1 MIKQYKVQK
10 TVLDLLSSALFQ
22 KLFSAEKE
30 VDWKAV
36 FDECKAQSVVSTA
49 FSALPR
55 NMVPQ
60 ELYAQW
66 KAIVNETIVIN
77 SKISY
82 AHTMLNGLLNQ
93 AQIPYVILK
102 GCASA
107 EYYDDPLLRTMG
119 DVDFYVPPACFEKA
133 DKLLLKNGFKSNE
146 IDHEYEK
153 AYTRDDVVFELHNT
167 VNGVPGGKV
176 GADIRHYFDD
186 IFEKATLKHFDL
198 AEYYSPSPFH
208 HGLIMLLHVARHMVT
223 GGVGLRHFCD
233 WAVFVDKTGEDF
245 VPLFEKKLKQ
255 VGLWKFAQI
264 LTQFCTEYLGLS
276 EQAWSGE
283 ADKRLLGE
291 LKEDVFAGGNF
302 GHKDLTRADE
312 AKFITSRKKG
322 TVNNDSAI
330 KQAVLSAN
338 EIVRK
343 HWKFADKVPVVYP
356 AGWLFFGG
364 RYAVKTAFGKREK
377 VKVKALVKS
386 AEKRKKIYQDL
397 RLFEVYLEV

>member
-1 MIKQYKVQK
+1 MIESQIKK
-10 TVLDLLSSALFQ
+10 TVLQLLSSALFQ

-55 NMVPQ
+55 NTVPQ

-146 IDHEYEK
+146 INHEYEK

-186 IFEKATLKHFDL
+186 IFEKSELKHFDL

-208 HGLIMLLHVARHMVT
+208 HGLVMLLHVARHMVT
-223 GGVGLRHFCD
+223 GGIGLRHFCD
-233 WAVFVDKTGEDF
+233 WAVFVDKTGDDF
-245 VPLFEKKLKQ
+245 VQLFEKRLKQ

-283 ADKRLLGE
+283 ADKRLLVE

-343 HWKFADKVPVVYP
+343 HWKFVDKVPIVYP
-356 AGWLFFGG
+356 FGWAFFGG
-364 RYAVKTAFGKREK
+364 RYVIKTALGKRDK

-386 AEKRKKIYQDL
+386 AEKRKKIYQGL
-397 RLFEVYLEV
+397 RLFEI

>member
-1 MIKQYKVQK
+1 MSESVTQK
-10 TVLDLLSSALFQ
+10 TVLQLLSAAMFQ
-22 KLFSAEKE
+22 KPFTAEKE

-36 FDECKAQSVVSTA
+36 FSECKAQSVVSLA
-49 FSALPR
+49 FSALPK
-55 NMVPQ
+55 NTAPQ
-60 ELYAQW
+60 EIVAQW
-66 KAIVNETIVIN
+66 KAVVNESLAIN

-82 AHTMLNGLLNQ
+82 AHTMINQ
-93 AQIPYVILK
+93 LMNLAEIPYVILK

-119 DVDFYVPPACFEKA
+119 DVDFFVPSDRFEKT
-133 DKLLLKNGFKSNE
+133 DKLLMKCGFRSNE

-153 AYTRDDVVFELHNT
+153 AYTKDDVVFELHNT

-176 GADIRHYFDD
+176 GTEIRQYFDD

-208 HGLIMLLHVARHMVT
+208 HGLVMLLHVARHMVT
-223 GGVGLRHFCD
+223 GGIGLRHFCD
-233 WAVFVDKTGEDF
+233 WAVFVDKVSDDF
-245 VPLFEKKLKQ
+245 ALLFEDKLKR
-255 VGLWKFAQI
+255 VGLWRFAQI
-264 LTQFCTEYLGLS
+264 MTQFCTEYLGLS
-276 EQAWSGE
+276 EQAWSGK

-302 GHKDLTRADE
+302 GHKDLSRADE

-322 TVNNDSAI
+322 SVNNDSAF
-330 KQAVLSAN
+330 KQAFLSAN

-356 AGWLFFGG
+356 FGWVFFGG
-364 RYAVKTAFGKREK
+364 RYAIRSIAGKRNR
-377 VKVKALVKS
+377 VKVSTLVKG
-386 AEKRKKIYQDL
+386 AEKRKEIYQSL
-397 RLFEVYLEV
+397 KLFEINSK

>member
-1 MIKQYKVQK
+1 MSESVTQK
-10 TVLDLLSSALFQ
+10 TVLQLLSAAMFQ
-22 KLFSAEKE
+22 KSFRAEKE

-36 FDECKAQSVVSTA
+36 FDECKAQSVVSLA
-49 FSALPR
+49 FSALPKSK
-55 NMVPQ
+55 VPQ
-60 ELYAQW
+60 AFYMHW
-66 KAIVNETIVIN
+66 KAVVNESLAVN

-82 AHTMLNGLLNQ
+82 AHTMLNHLMNQ
-93 AQIPYVILK
+93 AEIPYVILK

-107 EYYDDPLLRTMG
+107 EYYDDPLFRTMG
-119 DVDFYVPPACFEKA
+119 DVDFYVPLDRFDKT
-133 DKLLLKNGFKSNE
+133 DKLLVKHGFRSNE

-153 AYTRDDVVFELHNT
+153 AYTKDDIVFELHNT
-167 VNGVPGGKV
+167 VNGVPSGKV
-176 GADIRHYFDD
+176 GTEILHYFDD

-208 HGLIMLLHVARHMVT
+208 HGLVMLLHVARHMVT
-223 GGVGLRHFCD
+223 GGIGLRHFCD
-233 WAVFVDKTGEDF
+233 WAVFVDKVNDDF
-245 VPLFEKKLKQ
+245 TAMFEEKLKR
-255 VGLWKFAQI
+255 VGLWRFAQI

-276 EQAWSGE
+276 EQAWSGK

-302 GHKDLTRADE
+302 GHKDLSRADE

-343 HWKFADKVPVVYP
+343 HWKFAEKVPVVYP
-356 AGWLFFGG
+356 FGWAFFGG
-364 RYAVKTAFGKREK
+364 RYAIRSIAGKRDK
-377 VKVKALVKS
+377 VKVSALVNG
-386 AEKRKKIYQDL
+386 AEKRKEIYQGL
-397 RLFEVYLEV
+397 KLFEL